1 MKNALSSLAIDRDL
15 GFCYSEASLD
25 PFWGA
30 MTVHNRK
37 SLPFLA
43 KSGHDL
49 GRASPFG
56 LVMEEFV
63 GGVVEMGAEKP
74 V

>member
-1 MKNALSSLAIDRDL
+1 
-15 GFCYSEASLD
+15 
-25 PFWGA
+25 

-63 GGVVEMGAEKP
+63 GGVVEMGTEKP